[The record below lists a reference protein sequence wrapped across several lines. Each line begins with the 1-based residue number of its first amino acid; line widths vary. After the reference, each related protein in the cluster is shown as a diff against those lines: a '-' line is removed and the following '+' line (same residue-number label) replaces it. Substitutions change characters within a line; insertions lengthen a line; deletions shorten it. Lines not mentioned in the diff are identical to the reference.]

1 MISNSDK
8 SAVNQLDLSKEN
20 NNEFVD
26 GGTLSPRD
34 KARRQKIFEKCFGMA
49 ESKVA
54 EANNL
59 HEHLRKYSSLH
70 HPSGFFQQGGTL
82 ALEGIGD
89 EVFDYQN
96 LSSKDQSTLFN
107 FPHRPIEQEA
117 LKQEELEIEKRAS
130 KKRKATAGDAS
141 ITTYAQE
148 IELQEIYKDLS
159 RKPIPFFQR
168 VNVGEETF
176 AGVSLL
182 LLVLG
187 FIIYVAV

>member
-1 MISNSDK
+1 M
-8 SAVNQLDLSKEN
+8 
-20 NNEFVD
+20 
-26 GGTLSPRD
+26 
-34 KARRQKIFEKCFGMA
+34 
-49 ESKVA
+49 
-54 EANNL
+54 
-59 HEHLRKYSSLH
+59 
-70 HPSGFFQQGGTL
+70 
-82 ALEGIGD
+82 
-89 EVFDYQN
+89 FDYQN

-107 FPHRPIEQEA
+107 FPQRPIEQEA

-182 LLVLG
+182 LLALG

>member
-1 MISNSDK
+1 MMSNSDK
-8 SAVNQLDLSKEN
+8 SAVNQLDLSNEN
-20 NNEFVD
+20 NYEFVD

-49 ESKVA
+49 EGKIA

-59 HEHLRKYSSLH
+59 HEHLRKYSSFH
-70 HPSGFFQQGGTL
+70 HPSGFFQHGGTL
-82 ALEGIGD
+82 EGFVD

-96 LSSKDQSTLFN
+96 LSNKDQSTLFN
-107 FPHRPIEQEA
+107 FPQRPIEQEA

-130 KKRKATAGDAS
+130 KKRKATVGDAS
-141 ITTYAQE
+141 ITTHAQE

-176 AGVSLL
+176 AGVSLVHYMML
-182 LLVLG
+182 C
-187 FIIYVAV
+187 IT

>member
-8 SAVNQLDLSKEN
+8 SAVNQLDLSNEN

-34 KARRQKIFEKCFGMA
+34 KARRQKIFEKCLGMA
-49 ESKVA
+49 ESKIA

-59 HEHLRKYSSLH
+59 HEHLRKYSSFH
-70 HPSGFFQQGGTL
+70 HPSGFFQNGGTL
-82 ALEGIGD
+82 EGFSD

-96 LSSKDQSTLFN
+96 LSSRDQSTLFN
-107 FPHRPIEQEA
+107 FPQKPIEQEA

-130 KKRKATAGDAS
+130 KKRKATVGDAS
-141 ITTYAQE
+141 ITTHAQE

-176 AGVSLL
+176 AGVSL
-182 LLVLG
+182 
-187 FIIYVAV
+187 